1 MRMAHALTDHV
12 FFIST
17 NQMQPRC
24 QSCVEFNGEFRGWP
38 LFLLILNPLQAV
50 AKGKCGKLPFPII
63 ATTWQDI
70 ICCHQPMLL
79 VTAQNPSKI
88 NSTHQGLQNGAL

>member
-1 MRMAHALTDHV
+1 MGMAHALADHV

-17 NQMQPRC
+17 NQMQSRC
-24 QSCVEFNGEFRGWP
+24 QPCAEFNGGFRGWP

-79 VTAQNPSKI
+79 VTAQNPPKI
-88 NSTHQGLQNGAL
+88 NSTHQDL